1 MKTAV
6 TKLGLQSVPFGTG
19 LSSTDTEPKFRDRY
33 RNRNRNYRYGTLQN
47 RSRTESTEST
57 ETTPK
62 PETTP
67 KIPKPETIIVKLT
80 FSIICTSIYCI
91 HTLAFIV
98 ILCETRIFERLH

>member
-1 MKTAV
+1 MFF
-6 TKLGLQSVPFGTG
+6 LGLRSVPFGTG

-47 RSRTESTEST
+47 RSRTESTERT

-62 PETTP
+62 TS
-67 KIPKPETIIVKLT
+67 KPETIIIKLT

-98 ILCETRIFERLH
+98 ILCETRIFDRLH